1 MKWLVFTFWKLFLW
15 SPKLFFFIPAAFSCY
30 LHCWYNNISK
40 NNIILSRR
48 SDPILE
54 DVKQLFRGLDNN
66 NTSTASYSPFL
77 FVENWIPRKMF
88 FFFFYQFLTTPAGL
102 YIYIGSLMCVRTC
115 MYGYMYT
122 SRVCLPSIPQA
133 RSDRKLKS
141 QFRVCLLLLPR

>member
-1 MKWLVFTFWKLFLW
+1 MTSIYVLEIVSLVPET
-15 SPKLFFFIPAAFSCY
+15 FFFIPAAFSCY

-88 FFFFYQFLTTPAGL
+88 FFLSIFDDARRALHL
-102 YIYIGSLMCVRTC
+102 HRISHVCVCTC

-122 SRVCLPSIPQA
+122 RRVCLPSIPQA